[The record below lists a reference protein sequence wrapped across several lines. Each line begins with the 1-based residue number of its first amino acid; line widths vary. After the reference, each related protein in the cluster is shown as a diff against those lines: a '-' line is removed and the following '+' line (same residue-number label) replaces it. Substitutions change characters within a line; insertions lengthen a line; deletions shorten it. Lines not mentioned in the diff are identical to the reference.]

1 MTNLK
6 TIFKQKSKL
15 LLTFLCLL
23 GMLFSYSCSCR
34 NRATQPPV
42 TTDTNTSTP
51 PPVTADT
58 GLTGGVD
65 NGSGGLLYTVSSTLS
80 RNLMVVN
87 SDGTDTTFPITVT
100 VVNAD
105 ISSFIVSGIDGL
117 ELENNNGAFKVKNGF
132 NNIQNSETE
141 VTLSLNYKKKA
152 AAKEKDTISPDKEDL
167 IIKVIKATKISL
179 DNQVKNIFGS
189 KGDIRAMNVDGVT
202 FLVDSV
208 TLEGTKFIL
217 DTVGADNTTGND
229 YETKKIGKEFF
240 GSDELLKQ
248 LKKSILTGGSLV
260 NYVSEITY
268 NKTLPN
274 GDAQVFYYT
283 LTTKDDDSLEFDN
296 KEFSVEIK
304 NDKHSTT
311 GRLAIE
317 WTD

>member
-6 TIFKQKSKL
+6 KSKIFL
-15 LLTFLCLL
+15 IILCLF
-23 GMLFSYSCSCR
+23 GMAFSYSCSCR
-34 NRATQPPV
+34 DNPYEPPKE
-42 TTDTNTSTP
+42 TNTNTL
-51 PPVTADT
+51 V
-58 GLTGGVD
+58 GGKD
-65 NGSGGLLYTVSSTLS
+65 NGSGGLLYTVTSTLS

-105 ISSFIVSGIDGL
+105 ISNFTVSGINGL
-117 ELENNNGAFKVKNGF
+117 ELENNNGTFKVKSGF

-141 VTLSLNYKKKA
+141 VTLSLNYKKKSA
-152 AAKEKDTISPDKEDL
+152 ATEKDTISPDKEDL
-167 IIKVIKATKISL
+167 KIKVIKATKISL

-189 KGDIRAMNVDGVT
+189 KGDIRAMTVNGVT
-202 FLVDSV
+202 FLVDGV
-208 TLEGTKFIL
+208 TVDGTKFTL
-217 DTVGADNTTGND
+217 DTVGADNSDKSD

-240 GSDELLKQ
+240 GSDELWKQ
-248 LKKSILTGGSLV
+248 LRKSILPTGSLV

-283 LTTKDDDSLEFDN
+283 LTTKESCEIDN
-296 KEFSVEIK
+296 KEFSVVIN
-304 NDKHSTT
+304 NDKHQTS
-311 GRLAIE
+311 GKLAIE